1 MIRSDRSV
9 GMGSSWADYNGDGR
23 LDLYVSNMF
32 SKAGRRIT
40 AQIPGLDPRTPYSA
54 EGSLL
59 FRNEGAR
66 FTQVAGLEP
75 PALMVAK
82 VGWAFGGQFVDIDN
96 DTWPDIYSP
105 SGFYTAPKAIA
116 EEEDL

>member
-1 MIRSDRSV
+1 
-9 GMGSSWADYNGDGR
+9 
-23 LDLYVSNMF
+23 MF

-59 FRNEGAR
+59 FHNLGTR
-66 FTQVAGLEP
+66 FEQVAGTQA
-75 PALMVAK
+75 PALLVAK
-82 VGWAFGGQFVDIDN
+82 VGWAYGGQFCDFDN
-96 DTWPDIYSP
+96 DTWPDLFAA
-105 SGFYTAPKAIA
+105 SGFYTAPEEIA